1 MDVFDLLDRETQ
13 RFSRDF
19 RACAA
24 QRDDST
30 RHAAGESLLRR
41 VATYLLALED
51 DAAHTAHFS
60 IGSGTRLALEDVI
73 YPSLVAADIQV
84 PPSTMQAHERLHR
97 RTAEAL
103 LRQCGNHA
111 SAYRSLGRVHYELK
125 QYVET
130 MRRELYPGMYRALS
144 VSESLQLADELLQW
158 LASHRRQQHDAAVI
172 SEVRSWAPSEAPSFD
187 LERLPTLHHVVTVR
201 PRTGHGAGR
210 PR

>member
-41 VATYLLALED
+41 VATYL
-51 DAAHTAHFS
+51 
-60 IGSGTRLALEDVI
+60 LALEDVI

-210 PR
+210 SR

>member
-24 QRDDST
+24 QRDDAA

-51 DAAHTAHFS
+51 
-60 IGSGTRLALEDVI
+60 VI
-73 YPSLVAADIQV
+73 YPSLVAADIRV
-84 PPSTMQAHERLHR
+84 SPATMQAHERVHR

-103 LRQCGNHA
+103 LRQCGKPA
-111 SAYRSLGRVHYELK
+111 GAYRSLGRVQYELR
-125 QYVET
+125 QYIEM
-130 MRRELYPGMYRALS
+130 MRRELYPEMYRALS
-144 VSESLQLADELLQW
+144 VAESLLLADELLQR
-158 LASHRRQQHDAAVI
+158 LASHRRQQDTAVV
-172 SEVRSWAPSEAPSFD
+172 SEARHGAPSQPPGID
-187 LERLPTLHHVVTVR
+187 LDRLPTLHHVVTVR
-201 PRTGHGAGR
+201 PPPERSAGR

>member
-13 RFSRDF
+13 RFSQDF

-24 QRDDST
+24 QRDDT
-30 RHAAGESLLRR
+30 ARHAAGESLLRR

-51 DAAHTAHFS
+51 
-60 IGSGTRLALEDVI
+60 VI
-73 YPSLVAADIQV
+73 YPSLVAADIRV
-84 PPSTMQAHERLHR
+84 PATTMQAHERLHR

-103 LRQCGNHA
+103 LRQCGQHA
-111 SAYRSLGRVHYELK
+111 GAYRSLGRVHYELK
-125 QYVET
+125 QYIEM

-144 VSESLQLADELLQW
+144 VAESLLLADELLQW

-172 SEVRSWAPSEAPSFD
+172 SEVRSWAPSQAPGLD
-187 LERLPTLHHVVTVR
+187 LERLPTLHHVVPVR
-201 PRTGHGAGR
+201 PQPGPRAGR

>member
-41 VATYLLALED
+41 VATYL
-51 DAAHTAHFS
+51 
-60 IGSGTRLALEDVI
+60 LALEDVI

-111 SAYRSLGRVHYELK
+111 SAYRSLGR
-125 QYVET
+125 
-130 MRRELYPGMYRALS
+130 
-144 VSESLQLADELLQW
+144 
-158 LASHRRQQHDAAVI
+158 
-172 SEVRSWAPSEAPSFD
+172 
-187 LERLPTLHHVVTVR
+187 
-201 PRTGHGAGR
+201 
-210 PR
+210 